1 MAYQSEQLEQEVE
14 AARWRLQATL
24 EELRTRMTPGLVI
37 DQVIEYARQGPARGF
52 FRNLTREVQE
62 NPMPLVMLGIS
73 IEWLIISASRSSRAM
88 IASAADS
95 VSKKAAEIGTATTA
109 AIDGTTDAAAH
120 LANQIGEAGEAVGK
134 RTADLA
140 ARTRDAASGLAERAQ
155 DVSAM
160 TAAALGK
167 KEWPLA
173 GAPQS
178 GCVSAAP
185 KFDHRQS
192 AAVGK
197 EEVLN

>member
-52 FRNLTREVQE
+52 FRNLAREVQE

-73 IEWLIISASRSSRAM
+73 IAWLIISASRSSRAM

-120 LANQIGEAGEAVGK
+120 LAT
-134 RTADLA
+134 RS
-140 ARTRDAASGLAERAQ
+140 ARPARRSASAPRI
-155 DVSAM
+155 S
-160 TAAALGK
+160 
-167 KEWPLA
+167 PLA
-173 GAPQS
+173 HAMLP
-178 GCVSAAP
+178 
-185 KFDHRQS
+185 
-192 AAVGK
+192 AVWPRERK
-197 EEVLN
+197 MYPR